1 MSHTMNRRRARGLHS
16 AQTRAAWML
25 VIPFLVVFAT
35 MFLVPL
41 FYSAYLST
49 FTSQLVGGEVFSAFA
64 NYSRA
69 LSDPSFWGGLSRV
82 ALFLFIQVP
91 IMLIASLFFALALD
105 SGRVRGGKIARLLIF
120 LPYAVPGVVAT
131 LMWGYLYGN
140 NFGLIAQVFRSL
152 GLGSPEL
159 LSPDKVLGSTMNIVC
174 WEFVG
179 YNMIILYAALRTIP
193 RERYEAAEIDGAG
206 QLRIAWSIKIP
217 AVKQA
222 LLLTVI
228 FSIIGSFQLFNE
240 PNLLY
245 NIAPNAIGTDFTPN
259 LYAYSVAF
267 KNQDI
272 NYAAAIAFLLGAVIV
287 IISVVVQ
294 TIVNRK
300 EREA

>member
-1 MSHTMNRRRARGLHS
+1 MSLTMNRRRSKGLHS

-35 MFLVPL
+35 MFMVPL
-41 FYSAYLST
+41 FYSAYLSM

-91 IMLIASLFFALALD
+91 IMLAASLFFALALD

-140 NFGLIAQVFRSL
+140 NFGLIAQVSRSL